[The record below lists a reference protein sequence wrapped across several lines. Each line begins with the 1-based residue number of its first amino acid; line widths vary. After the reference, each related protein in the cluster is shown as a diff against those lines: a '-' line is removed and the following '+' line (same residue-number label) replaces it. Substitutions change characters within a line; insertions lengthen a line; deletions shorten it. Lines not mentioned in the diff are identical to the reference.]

1 MWKQKTGRK
10 TDKLNPSMSDTL
22 VRFLAYVGLRIGKT
36 AALKVS
42 NMDFEKLRVN
52 ILRIWTEDDKSK
64 PALGSAKTWEHK
76 RVAIPLFLVVPPPP
90 QKARFRA
97 TTQSLRFPAQT
108 RRTHKHKELV

>member
-1 MWKQKTGRK
+1 
-10 TDKLNPSMSDTL
+10 MSDTL

-76 RVAIPLFLVVPPPP
+76 RVAIPLFLVVPPSKGSVQGNHPKP
-90 QKARFRA
+90 SFSAPNA
-97 TTQSLRFPAQT
+97 ENTST
-108 RRTHKHKELV
+108 

>member
-1 MWKQKTGRK
+1 
-10 TDKLNPSMSDTL
+10 MSDTL
-22 VRFLAYVGLRIGKT
+22 VRFLAYVDLRIGKT

-76 RVAIPLFLVVPPPP
+76 RVAIPLSLVVPP
-90 QKARFRA
+90 QKALFRA
-97 TTQSLRFPAQT
+97 TTESLRFPPQT
-108 RRTHKHKELV
+108 RRTHQHKELV